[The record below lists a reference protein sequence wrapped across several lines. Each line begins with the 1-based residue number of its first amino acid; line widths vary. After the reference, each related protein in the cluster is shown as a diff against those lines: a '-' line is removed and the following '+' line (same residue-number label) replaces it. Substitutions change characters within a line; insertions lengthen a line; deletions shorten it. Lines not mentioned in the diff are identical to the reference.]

1 MDFEQVYRKYFNDVF
16 LYISRLSGDLHI
28 AEEITSETFLKAL
41 TSINKFRGECD
52 VRVWLFQIA
61 KNTYYTYLKKNK
73 ITVPLDDVIP
83 YLDDPNSNIDELIF
97 NKADALRINKILHT
111 IPEPYR
117 EVFMWR
123 IFADLSFKQIGQIF
137 QKTDNWACV
146 TFHRSK
152 MMIKQRMEEQGNEE

>member
-73 ITVPLDDVIP
+73 ITVPIDDVIP

-97 NKADALRINKILHT
+97 NKAEALRINKILHT

-152 MMIKQRMEEQGNEE
+152 MMIKQSMEEQGNEE

>member
-61 KNTYYTYLKKNK
+61 KNTYYTYRWEQWVYIRRILSG
-73 ITVPLDDVIP
+73 
-83 YLDDPNSNIDELIF
+83 SNRYKWGVCFRKLG
-97 NKADALRINKILHT
+97 H
-111 IPEPYR
+111 
-117 EVFMWR
+117 
-123 IFADLSFKQIGQIF
+123 SFF
-137 QKTDNWACV
+137 V
-146 TFHRSK
+146 
-152 MMIKQRMEEQGNEE
+152 GNRKE

>member
-73 ITVPLDDVIP
+73 ITVPIDDVIP

-97 NKADALRINKILHT
+97 NKAEALRINKILHT

>member
-97 NKADALRINKILHT
+97 NKAEALRINKILHT